1 MPNRKKNINSNKIKN
16 KLKNKVK
23 NKVKKNKKRKTKKTT
38 SLKLKGGDPNPL
50 EEVLSN
56 LIARSIIEDSKEKYQ
71 EAQQK
76 REQVISTLQ
85 SLLQHLPRD
94 EVIALSMASENL
106 AQEKLFYGF
115 TYYDENGK
123 EKHQH
128 SRKDLIDIRYILE
141 NLDEFKSRGYDL
153 EIGGLRRRSRR
164 LKNRKNNL

>member
-1 MPNRKKNINSNKIKN
+1 MPNRKKNINLDKS
-16 KLKNKVK
+16 KNKVK

-38 SLKLKGGDPNPL
+38 KLKLKGGDPNPL

-76 REQVISTLQ
+76 RELFISTLQ

-94 EVIALSMASENL
+94 EVKALSMASENL

-115 TYYDENGK
+115 SYYDENGK
-123 EKHQH
+123 EKHQR

-141 NLDEFKSRGYDL
+141 NLDEFKNRGYNL

-164 LKNRKNNL
+164 LKNRQNNL